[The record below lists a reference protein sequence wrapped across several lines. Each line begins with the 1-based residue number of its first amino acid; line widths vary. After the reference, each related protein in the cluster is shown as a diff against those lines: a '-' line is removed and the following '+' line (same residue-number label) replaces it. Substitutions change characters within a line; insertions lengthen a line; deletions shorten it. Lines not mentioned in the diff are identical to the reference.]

1 MKNWSRLILPLGL
14 GLLAMAIN
22 ASAMHNRLAT
32 VTLVAVT
39 RDFQRG
45 ERLTEADL
53 SPVEFSYPSSHLK
66 NHFWL
71 WGDRDSLLQH
81 LGTPVSLTAGDLV
94 PRQPYQQLDRVG
106 FSIPDKSV
114 LVGVHFGN
122 EVLVP
127 EDRRLLI
134 PGRKVNVRFSDGPEA
149 FGPFHI
155 AFLEPVLVKEKEG
168 TARNAY
174 QMGLILDQAESEALR
189 KLTTSRVNSVI
200 GLAD

>member
-32 VTLVAVT
+32 VTLVAIT
-39 RDFQRG
+39 RDFQQG

-53 SPVEFSYPSSHLK
+53 SPVEFSYPSGHLK

-71 WGDRDSLLQH
+71 WEDRDSLLQH
-81 LGTPVSLTAGDLV
+81 LGTPVALISGDLV
-94 PRQPYQQLDRVG
+94 PRQPYQQLDRIG

-122 EVLVP
+122 EVLSP

-134 PGRKVNVRFSDGPEA
+134 PGRMANVRFSDGPEA
-149 FGPFHI
+149 FGPYRI
-155 AFLEPVLVKEKEG
+155 AFLEPVKSEDKASV
-168 TARNAY
+168 NSAY
-174 QMGLILDQAESEALR
+174 QMGLILDQAEREALL